1 MPSAAS
7 PRFVHRSLAILLAC
21 AAPVAL
27 ASAAPSP
34 AAPAE
39 AKPLYKDASAPIAAR
54 VDDLL
59 KRMTLEEKVGQLLT
73 VWDSKVKLLDAK
85 KRIDPAKVAAL
96 YPNGF
101 GGFARPSDAIGPA
114 SPRVVPGRDVKSTI
128 ELVND
133 LQRYALTRTRLGIP
147 ILFHEE
153 GLHGYAALGA
163 TSFPIP
169 IGLASS
175 WDPDMIR
182 RINAVTAREI
192 SARGVTLALSPVV
205 DIARDPRWGRI
216 EETFGEDPYLV
227 GEMGVAAVE
236 GLEGAGKPETLA
248 PGKVFATLKHLTGH
262 GQPESGTNVGPA
274 PISERELR
282 ENFFPPFEQVITRAG
297 PGAVMPSYNE
307 IDGTPSHASKWLLHD
322 VLRGEWG
329 FKGAITSDYYAI
341 DQLQDIHHIA
351 ADKAAAALLAINAGV
366 DSDLP
371 EGGSYRTLVDSVRAG
386 KVSEAVI
393 DEAVRKMLEIKFR
406 AGLFEHPY
414 ADPVAAVKI
423 TNNADARALA
433 RTAAARSMVLLK
445 NDGTLPLALP
455 TASAAKPTIAV
466 IGPSAAVAR
475 LGGYYGQPPVTVS
488 ILDGLKAKVDGR
500 ANLVYAEG
508 VRITENDDW
517 WEDKVTLADPAEN
530 ARRIAAAVAAARGA
544 DTIVLAIGDTE
555 QTSREGWADSHLGDR
570 SSLDLVGQQQDLF
583 DALKALGKP
592 IVVVMINGR
601 PLSINQVAANA
612 NAVIEG
618 WYLGEQGGNAVA
630 DALFGDVNPGGKLPV
645 TIARSVGQLPMF
657 YNYKPSAHRGYLFG
671 EATPLF
677 PFGYGLSYTSFT
689 VGAPQLSTATIR
701 PDGQVE
707 VKVDVA
713 NTGKRAGDEVVQIY
727 VHDLVGSVTR
737 PVKELKAFRRVTLQP
752 GEAKTLSFT
761 LDHRAFELWN
771 IAMKRVVEPGQ
782 FEIMAGPNSVDLKTA
797 ILTVTQ

>member
-1 MPSAAS
+1 
-7 PRFVHRSLAILLAC
+7 
-21 AAPVAL
+21 
-27 ASAAPSP
+27 
-34 AAPAE
+34 
-39 AKPLYKDASAPIAAR
+39 
-54 VDDLL
+54 
-59 KRMTLEEKVGQLLT
+59 
-73 VWDSKVKLLDAK
+73 
-85 KRIDPAKVAAL
+85 
-96 YPNGF
+96 
-101 GGFARPSDAIGPA
+101 
-114 SPRVVPGRDVKSTI
+114 
-128 ELVND
+128 
-133 LQRYALTRTRLGIP
+133 
-147 ILFHEE
+147 
-153 GLHGYAALGA
+153 
-163 TSFPIP
+163 
-169 IGLASS
+169 
-175 WDPDMIR
+175 
-182 RINAVTAREI
+182 
-192 SARGVTLALSPVV
+192 
-205 DIARDPRWGRI
+205 
-216 EETFGEDPYLV
+216 
-227 GEMGVAAVE
+227 
-236 GLEGAGKPETLA
+236 
-248 PGKVFATLKHLTGH
+248 
-262 GQPESGTNVGPA
+262 
-274 PISERELR
+274 
-282 ENFFPPFEQVITRAG
+282 
-297 PGAVMPSYNE
+297 
-307 IDGTPSHASKWLLHD
+307 
-322 VLRGEWG
+322 
-329 FKGAITSDYYAI
+329 
-341 DQLQDIHHIA
+341 
-351 ADKAAAALLAINAGV
+351 
-366 DSDLP
+366 
-371 EGGSYRTLVDSVRAG
+371 
-386 KVSEAVI
+386 
-393 DEAVRKMLEIKFR
+393 
-406 AGLFEHPY
+406 
-414 ADPVAAVKI
+414 
-423 TNNADARALA
+423 
-433 RTAAARSMVLLK
+433 
-445 NDGTLPLALP
+445 
-455 TASAAKPTIAV
+455 
-466 IGPSAAVAR
+466 
-475 LGGYYGQPPVTVS
+475 
-488 ILDGLKAKVDGR
+488 
-500 ANLVYAEG
+500 
-508 VRITENDDW
+508 
-517 WEDKVTLADPAEN
+517 
-530 ARRIAAAVAAARGA
+530 VAAARGA